1 MSNVPH
7 STFHFSNDPSQMST
21 INQTTN
27 FMSNHQVPQQIYSQ
41 QAGQFNQFGHTYSQ
55 PTSYMTFNGASSLS
69 HTTSVV
75 SSANNL
81 LNDEDDD
88 DTMPFSAG
96 NNN

>member
-1 MSNVPH
+1 
-7 STFHFSNDPSQMST
+7 MST

-27 FMSNHQVPQQIYSQ
+27 FMSNHQVPQQIYNQ

-81 LNDEDDD
+81 LDDEDDD
-88 DTMPFSAG
+88 NTMPFSAG